1 MEGNDETAAS
11 ATSLPTSPV
20 YDGQS
25 FPAPSLS
32 VLSNKGKMNDTVAS
46 AVSLVQAFQ
55 GYADARS
62 GTLTK
67 RSHSELIKQGNEEA
81 SATKRSHSEM
91 INQGDEEASAT
102 KSAVALPQIDETAWA
117 EALKRI
123 PRCSAVEGIRE
134 SSVFCNQPLQGTG
147 GRNHCLRKLLREI
160 GSLNESLPSNP
171 AIFIRFDCE
180 TPQFLRACITA
191 PADTPYAY
199 GLFLFDIFIPDNY
212 PQVPPKFH
220 LLTTGNGSVRFSPNL
235 YADGKVCLSLLNTWS
250 GPKWNQNSTLLQ
262 VLVSIQ
268 GLILGVEHPYY
279 LEPGHGGW
287 EGQIK
292 NGHGGNH
299 PPHVKR
305 HEDRIRVGTLKFA
318 LLDTLKGGSR
328 FLKPFRD
335 VIDAHFYHHRDA
347 IIQVTHDWKTS
358 MGSVQTREVKQT
370 VANLVQV
377 LKQLEPPEGTKCNDS
392 SAGQAEASS
401 KDNASSKRAAKEGE
415 FSVIDVKRREMEEAA
430 ANKDFVTAGR
440 LQSEIKYLE
449 TDGFKAK
456 ITAKRNAMEEA
467 ASKKDYITAGE
478 LQKEVQ
484 HLEQQ
489 KHMLIDLETRM
500 FDSAAKLD
508 FVRAGRFQEQYRILL
523 NPGDDKATSQPAGA
537 TAVSSDAGPS
547 YFPSPPSFTFGS
559 LPAAGFPTGPP
570 PPPPGAFS
578 FPTEASPFFDGA
590 YDDTYTLDDV

>member
-62 GTLTK
+62 GALTK

-102 KSAVALPQIDETAWA
+102 KSAVKLPQIDETAWA

-268 GLILGVEHPYY
+268 VRPEKCASTLSICMLIFSFSGRCRGSFLVSS
-279 LEPGHGGW
+279 
-287 EGQIK
+287 I
-292 NGHGGNH
+292 
-299 PPHVKR
+299 
-305 HEDRIRVGTLKFA
+305 RIIWN
-318 LLDTLKGGSR
+318 LDTAAGKVRSR
-328 FLKPFRD
+328 MD
-335 VIDAHFYHHRDA
+335 
-347 IIQVTHDWKTS
+347 
-358 MGSVQTREVKQT
+358 
-370 VANLVQV
+370 
-377 LKQLEPPEGTKCNDS
+377 
-392 SAGQAEASS
+392 
-401 KDNASSKRAAKEGE
+401 
-415 FSVIDVKRREMEEAA
+415 MEE
-430 ANKDFVTAGR
+430 
-440 LQSEIKYLE
+440 
-449 TDGFKAK
+449 
-456 ITAKRNAMEEA
+456 IT
-467 ASKKDYITAGE
+467 
-478 LQKEVQ
+478 
-484 HLEQQ
+484 H
-489 KHMLIDLETRM
+489 RM
-500 FDSAAKLD
+500 
-508 FVRAGRFQEQYRILL
+508 
-523 NPGDDKATSQPAGA
+523 
-537 TAVSSDAGPS
+537 SSDMKIE
-547 YFPSPPSFTFGS
+547 FGLERSS
-559 LPAAGFPTGPP
+559 LPCSIHSR
-570 PPPPGAFS
+570 GA
-578 FPTEASPFFDGA
+578 
-590 YDDTYTLDDV
+590 LDS